1 MRKARTGR
9 EDIGSAVARDLNMNN
24 TAGDN
29 GRRTSGTVTVN
40 CFPCHF
46 TAIVVDAFVMT
57 STRTDPFFAS
67 ARAGEVADA
76 RPRSKIERQC
86 RLSLR

>member
-1 MRKARTGR
+1 
-9 EDIGSAVARDLNMNN
+9 MNN

-67 ARAGEVADA
+67 ARAGEVADGRA
-76 RPRSKIERQC
+76 LVRKSDRRQC
-86 RLSLR
+86 RLSLSALASFDF

>member
-1 MRKARTGR
+1 
-9 EDIGSAVARDLNMNN
+9 
-24 TAGDN
+24 
-29 GRRTSGTVTVN
+29 VTVN

-57 STRTDPFFAS
+57 STRTDPFFAP